1 MQLKTLSYRK
11 TTGWQ
16 SEIPASMNSPH
27 TLVLAFGASELAE
40 DPAPF
45 NDLAAAF
52 PDAVLLGCS
61 TSGEIAGTQVHDA
74 SISVAVARFKHTALR
89 HAVVEVQGPADSWQ
103 AGACLGRQL
112 QGEGLRAV
120 FVLSDG
126 LGVNGTP
133 LLAGLTQNL
142 PAGVA
147 ISGGLA
153 GDGSRFMRTW
163 VLQGGKPA
171 QQRICAVGFYG
182 QRLRVGHG
190 YDGGW
195 SDFGPERHIT
205 RSEGN
210 VLYELDG
217 KPALDLYK
225 AYLGDRAVGLPGT
238 ALLFPLSLRR
248 EGGSGEPVVRTIL
261 GIDEQ
266 RRSMTFAGDMPQ
278 GGMARLM
285 RANNDRL
292 IESAG
297 KAVTQATHA
306 FDAEEAPLV
315 ISVSCV
321 GRRLVLGERTEEEVE
336 TVVDGAPCG
345 AGHVGFYS
353 YGEISPS
360 LAGGVS
366 ELHNQTMTVTVYS
379 EAND

>member
-1 MQLKTLSYRK
+1 MQLKTLSYHK

-16 SEIPASMNSPH
+16 SEIPASMNSPR

-74 SISVAVARFKHTALR
+74 SVSVAVARFEHTALR

-103 AGACLGRQL
+103 AGARLGRQL

-133 LLAGLTQNL
+133 LVAGLTQNL

-153 GDGSRFMRTW
+153 GDGSRFVRTW
-163 VLQGGKPA
+163 VLDGGKPA

-182 QRLRVGHG
+182 ERLRVGHG

-195 SDFGPERHIT
+195 T
-205 RSEGN
+205 RFRPRAAHHP
-210 VLYELDG
+210 LRRQ
-217 KPALDLYK
+217 
-225 AYLGDRAVGLPGT
+225 RAVRAGRQAGAGPVQGLPGRSCGRP
-238 ALLFPLSLRR
+238 ARHGAAVSAVAAAR
-248 EGGSGEPVVRTIL
+248 GW
-261 GIDEQ
+261 Q
-266 RRSMTFAGDMPQ
+266 RR
-278 GGMARLM
+278 ARWC
-285 RANNDRL
+285 APS
-292 IESAG
+292 SASTSS
-297 KAVTQATHA
+297 AA
-306 FDAEEAPLV
+306 
-315 ISVSCV
+315 
-321 GRRLVLGERTEEEVE
+321 R
-336 TVVDGAPCG
+336 
-345 AGHVGFYS
+345 
-353 YGEISPS
+353 
-360 LAGGVS
+360 
-366 ELHNQTMTVTVYS
+366 
-379 EAND
+379 